1 MEAAD
6 GGGRSGVAQI
16 WQHFLRDVLLEKL
29 QRPSGGGVVA
39 VDHCKDETNVLRCV
53 RERERGRREG
63 ENRGHVDR
71 GDGNGGGS
79 SSLARGKSIVA
90 RDNASSRV
98 FYSTRVAKYFSLFLK
113 ISYDHGDS
121 TATGSTISTHSHF
134 FLSFFLFFLPFPSF
148 FPLLFFPI
156 SCVRSLTFD
165 AGVFLDEAHRN
176 IHAIPELGGLRGN
189 CALLFSNGEEN
200 RRQRQWEM
208 FIRRYIGCD
217 V

>member
-1 MEAAD
+1 M
-6 GGGRSGVAQI
+6 
-16 WQHFLRDVLLEKL
+16 
-29 QRPSGGGVVA
+29 
-39 VDHCKDETNVLRCV
+39 
-53 RERERGRREG
+53 
-63 ENRGHVDR
+63 
-71 GDGNGGGS
+71 
-79 SSLARGKSIVA
+79 
-90 RDNASSRV
+90 

-121 TATGSTISTHSHF
+121 TALPGQRFPRIPISF
-134 FLSFFLFFLPFPSF
+134 FLSSFSFL

-217 V
+217 VYAFETELETFLARVGGAVA